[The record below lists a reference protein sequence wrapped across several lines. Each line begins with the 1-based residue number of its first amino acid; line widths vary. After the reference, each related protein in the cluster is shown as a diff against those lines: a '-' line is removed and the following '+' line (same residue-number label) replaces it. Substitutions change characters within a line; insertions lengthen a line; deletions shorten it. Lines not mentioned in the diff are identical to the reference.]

1 METIIK
7 AIDTFDVD
15 RDTVFGTH
23 AHWQIKA
30 AWKTIEREHESLV
43 HREKSCSWKHG
54 RPQRVD
60 LDRPIDNENDGD
72 EPDTIGS
79 FFLSDPSAED
89 ERGSLVIQL
98 ANAALDH
105 LDDFGRR
112 LFEARYCEEE
122 TVQSYAKLAAS
133 SFNYSDETLRQ
144 INNTN
149 ITRVRDKFFRRG
161 PIWIVKSKYE
171 GQTLRVVGH
180 DAKSFIDE
188 FYGYRERGI
197 GHLRRRRDGHKV
209 GGIQPIWQA
218 KLIWHNGDC
227 CTIVYRYSEVCRW

>member
-43 HREKSCSWKHG
+43 HREKSCSWKHA

-72 EPDTIGS
+72 EADTIGS
-79 FFLSDPSAED
+79 FFLYDPSAED

-98 ANAALDH
+98 ANAALDQ

-122 TVQSYAKLAAS
+122 T
-133 SFNYSDETLRQ
+133 
-144 INNTN
+144 
-149 ITRVRDKFFRRG
+149 
-161 PIWIVKSKYE
+161 
-171 GQTLRVVGH
+171 
-180 DAKSFIDE
+180 
-188 FYGYRERGI
+188 
-197 GHLRRRRDGHKV
+197 
-209 GGIQPIWQA
+209 
-218 KLIWHNGDC
+218 
-227 CTIVYRYSEVCRW
+227 